1 MTKEEYKIELKKEF
15 KEYMVSILNDG
26 FIFAN
31 IHYKEYL
38 ELCYEVLDE
47 FKMLNK
53 SNKLKDEIEKYF
65 KEM

>member
-15 KEYMVSILNDG
+15 KEYMFSILNGG

-31 IHYKEYL
+31 IPYNEYL

-47 FKMLNK
+47 FKILNK
-53 SNKLKDEIEKYF
+53 SNKLNAEIEKYF
-65 KEM
+65 KE